1 MYRAR
6 NHLGLIRV
14 HTVNMYRPHISFR
27 DRAGTIVLVVLIH
40 AALLY
45 AFLNLS
51 GRMPELVKQA
61 NLQLIDILN
70 PPPPPPPPPP
80 VVQQAKAKPKK
91 AEGAAAPKNIESK
104 ATPVVR
110 PIPKVVIPV
119 SAKIVTAPTPGTGAQ
134 ATQGASTP
142 GPGTGAGGA
151 GSGTGG
157 GGAGNGS
164 GGGGGIA
171 VRPALLRGITN
182 RDYPEAIQRNWP
194 RGGQVFVRVRVETNG
209 RPSKCDVMR
218 SFGDPGIDQWTCS
231 LVMSRATF
239 RPATDAS
246 GRPVSAWFGYVQSD
260 QGRFER

>member
-1 MYRAR
+1 
-6 NHLGLIRV
+6 
-14 HTVNMYRPHISFR
+14 MYRPQTSIR
-27 DRAGTIVLVVLIH
+27 DRAGSILLVVLIH
-40 AALLY
+40 AGLLY

-70 PPPPPPPPPP
+70 PPPPPPPPP
-80 VVQQAKAKPKK
+80 VVAQAKAKPKK

-104 ATPVVR
+104 ATAVVR

-119 SAKIVTAPTPGTGAQ
+119 PPKIVTAPKPGTGAAATQ
-134 ATQGASTP
+134 GASTPGPGTGAAATQGASTP

-151 GSGTGG
+151 GSGTGS
-157 GGAGNGS
+157 GGAGSGS
-164 GGGGGIA
+164 GGGGGGGIA

-231 LVMSRATF
+231 LVMNRATF

>member
-1 MYRAR
+1 
-6 NHLGLIRV
+6 
-14 HTVNMYRPHISFR
+14 MYRPQTSIR
-27 DRAGTIVLVVLIH
+27 DRAGSIMLVVLIH
-40 AALLY
+40 AGLLY

-51 GRMPELVKQA
+51 GRMPELARQA

-70 PPPPPPPPPP
+70 PPPPPPPPP
-80 VVQQAKAKPKK
+80 VVEQAKAKPRK
-91 AEGAAAPKNIESK
+91 AEGAAAPKAIESK

-110 PIPKVVIPV
+110 PIPQVVIPV
-119 SAKIVTAPTPGTGAQ
+119 PPKLVTAPTPGTCAA

-151 GSGTGG
+151 GNGTGS
-157 GGAGNGS
+157 GGAGSGS
-164 GGGGGIA
+164 GGGGGGGIA

-218 SFGDPGIDQWTCS
+218 SFGDPGVDQWTCS
-231 LVMSRATF
+231 LVMNRATF

>member
-14 HTVNMYRPHISFR
+14 HTVNMYRPHTSFR

-70 PPPPPPPPPP
+70 PPPPPPPP
-80 VVQQAKAKPKK
+80 VVEQAKAKPKK

-119 SAKIVTAPTPGTGAQ
+119 PAKIVTAPTPGTGAQ

-157 GGAGNGS
+157 GGAGTGS

-231 LVMSRATF
+231 LVMSRASF